1 MLLLPFFSQKAVIA
15 VPAASCG
22 NMLIK
27 GANSPFDPML
37 IKGALSSGVVGI
49 YSFPLSLIF

>member
-1 MLLLPFFSQKAVIA
+1 MLLLPFFSQKAVVA
-15 VPAASCG
+15 VMAASCG

-37 IKGALSSGVVGI
+37 IKGVLSSGVVGI

>member
-15 VPAASCG
+15 VTAASCG

-37 IKGALSSGVVGI
+37 IKGVLLSGVVGI
-49 YSFPLSLIF
+49 YSFLLL

>member
-1 MLLLPFFSQKAVIA
+1 MLLLPFFSQKVVIA
-15 VPAASCG
+15 VTAASCG

-37 IKGALSSGVVGI
+37 IKGVLSSGVVESI
-49 YSFPLSLIF
+49 FSLFL